1 MTEQLG
7 RNFAVHCFRLLSLIL
22 DHSFRLASG
31 RFPLSMIHLVMM
43 VCVERLDS
51 TLPTEEFAG
60 FDDSNGV
67 VSLF

>member
-31 RFPLSMIHLVMM
+31 EIPAVDDSSCDDGF
-43 VCVERLDS
+43 VECFDS